1 VGAVP
6 ASRELHLT
14 VALAPQDPGALASL
28 ASEVS
33 TPGSPLFRRYLSVRE
48 FAQRCGASDAA
59 ISTVRSA
66 LSSQGLSVGAPT
78 ANGLTLPVTA
88 TAAQVEK
95 ALATPLSQVAL
106 AGGRTAYANDQAPAI
121 PADASRYVQGIIGL
135 SDLTLDEPQQVKAA
149 RGNAARRAARSH
161 PSVLS
166 SFSLNALT
174 SQAVSGAA
182 APCREVE
189 ETQLFDAENDRDY
202 GINDA
207 EIATAYQL
215 NKLYE
220 SGDFGAGQTV
230 ALFEEEPF
238 NPTDIAAYQRCYQTS
253 ASVSTVNVGSGPGEY
268 KSGEGGESELDIEQV
283 IGLAPKAN
291 VIVYQGPA
299 PSSAVAIISAIVS
312 ADAAKV
318 ISSSWGECE
327 ERTEA
332 AAIPAEN
339 TLLQEAAA
347 QGQSFF
353 ISSGD
358 SGAEQCSQRNT
369 GERQLSVLNPAGQPF
384 ATGVG
389 GTTLIYPGNAEKRE
403 ESVWNDGSKELEASP
418 YGGSGGGISV
428 EFGMPGYQAS
438 AAASLGV
445 VKSGL
450 SSGAPCHLASGDCRE
465 VPDVSADADLKT
477 GYMTFT
483 NGQWGPTGGTSAAA
497 PLWAA
502 LTALANSSS
511 ACRGVPVGFAN
522 PSLYQ
527 LAGSAY
533 SSDFHDVTKASFVTG
548 QASNDIYWG
557 SPYETKKFPVETGY
571 DMATGLG
578 TPDGENLVPGLC
590 ALAAPVYTVTV
601 NNPGPQ
607 TATVGSGVALQISG
621 SDSGGAGLSYSASG
635 LPAGLSIS
643 ASGLITGTPTTVG
656 TITATVAAGDGH
668 ANSGAAQFAW
678 TVKPAIG
685 PPTVSRASLG
695 GIAKRKPRIAFTI
708 TQGSNAPA
716 LKSIAVALPSGLAF
730 SKSSRSLS
738 KGVAVYGANGKRV
751 KFTLKLSRGVLTIS
765 LKSAA
770 SKIQVTITS
779 PAVSV
784 GPSLA
789 SKVKRRKVKSL
800 SLVVTAVDA
809 SHGQTRLVASAKPS

>member
-1 VGAVP
+1 VGTVP

-33 TPGSPLFRRYLSVRE
+33 TPGSPLFRRYLSVGE
-48 FAQRCGASDAA
+48 FAQRFGASDAA

-135 SDLTLDEPQQVKAA
+135 SDLTLDEPQQVKAT
-149 RGNAARRAARSH
+149 RRAATK
-161 PSVLS
+161 LNDALAD
-166 SFSLNALT
+166 FSLTALT
-174 SQAVSGAA
+174 AQAVSGAA
-182 APCREVE
+182 APCNEVVE
-189 ETQLFDAENDRDY
+189 AQFSDLENDGDY

-220 SGDFGAGQTV
+220 SGDLGAGQTV

-238 NPTDIAAYQRCYQTS
+238 NPADITAYQQCYQTS
-253 ASVSTVNVGSGPGEY
+253 ASVSTVNVGSGPGPY
-268 KSGEGGESELDIEQV
+268 QSGLGGEAELDIEQV
-283 IGLAPKAN
+283 VGLAPKAN

-358 SGAEQCSQRNT
+358 SGAEQCSQVAEK
-369 GERQLSVLNPAGQPF
+369 GKEPERQLSVLNPAGQPF
-384 ATGVG
+384 ATAVG
-389 GTTLIYPGNAEKRE
+389 GTTLIYPGNSEKRE
-403 ESVWNDGSKELEASP
+403 ESVWNDGSKEFHGSP

-438 AAASLGV
+438 AAASLGLI
-445 VKSGL
+445 KSGL
-450 SSGAPCHLASGDCRE
+450 SSGAPCHLASGYCRE

-483 NGQWGPTGGTSAAA
+483 NGQWGVTGGTSAAA

-527 LAGSAY
+527 LAGGAY
-533 SSDFHDVTKASFVTG
+533 SSDFHDVTKASFVSA

-557 SPYETKKFPVETGY
+557 SQYETKKFPVETAY

-607 TATVGSGVALQISG
+607 TATVGRGVALQISG
-621 SDSGGAGLSYSASG
+621 TDSGGAGLSYSASG

-643 ASGLITGTPTTVG
+643 TSGLITGTPTTVG

-738 KGVAVYGANGKRV
+738 KGVAVYGVNGKRV

-800 SLVVTAVDA
+800 SLVITAVNA